1 MTCFSGADQGY
12 RFRASMKA
20 NTVINTASSHRAVFK
35 NFLEADRFRSR
46 EAAAIDV
53 HVEKVGAG
61 YNREDT

>member
-1 MTCFSGADQGY
+1 
-12 RFRASMKA
+12 MKA

-35 NFLEADRFRSR
+35 NFLEADRLRGR